1 VGANKEFYTD
11 LINQITPSIIYRV
24 LTISELFLNGRS
36 LKYGQFNKVAE
47 DETRKLPKNSE
58 TQQDAGKGD
67 KNVHRKEYGTR

>member
-36 LKYGQFNKVAE
+36 LIYGQFKKVAQ
-47 DETRKLPKNSE
+47 DEIIKLPKNSE
-58 TQQDAGKGD
+58 TQQDVGKGVQ
-67 KNVHRKEYGTR
+67 NVHRKESSTR